1 MQVCGSRGSSMDQA
15 AGYPW
20 QWVYQ
25 AAMLETD
32 RSKLEQRLETA
43 KFAIQA
49 RLQELNGDHQ
59 GFREEREAI
68 ESALAGLRILQEEVR
83 SNSAGAD
90 GQE

>member
-1 MQVCGSRGSSMDQA
+1 MDQA
-15 AGYPW
+15 IGYSW
-20 QWVYQ
+20 QRVYQ

-32 RSKLEQRLETA
+32 RSRLEQRLETA

-83 SNSAGAD
+83 NAAGPN